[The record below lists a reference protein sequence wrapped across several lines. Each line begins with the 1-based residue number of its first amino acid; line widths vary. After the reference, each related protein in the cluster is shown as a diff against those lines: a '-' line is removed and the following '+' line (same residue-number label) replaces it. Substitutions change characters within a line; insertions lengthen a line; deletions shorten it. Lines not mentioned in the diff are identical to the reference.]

1 MRCTKKWERQTD
13 RIPPC
18 LRSRTVLGGCGAR
31 FARLFKRLAGE
42 QRAQDMAEYAIALS
56 IISLGL
62 GAVLIMLQESLQLLW
77 NGVARAI
84 SG

>member
-1 MRCTKKWERQTD
+1 
-13 RIPPC
+13 
-18 LRSRTVLGGCGAR
+18 
-31 FARLFKRLAGE
+31 LAGE

-62 GAVLIMLQESLQLLW
+62 VAALIVLQESLQLLW